1 MHYAEILGDPRIA
14 PYKWIANYSAS
25 IGLARS
31 TSNAIPSGKFIK
43 PIRIIVDHFLSKY
56 IYISNGG
63 AGNAIP
69 LKAALRLQ
77 CVKREPRPAYRFR
90 HD

>member
-31 TSNAIPSGKFIK
+31 TSNAIPSGKCIK
-43 PIRIIVDHFLSKY
+43 PIRIIENHFLS
-56 IYISNGG
+56 IYVYFKWRSRECPTIESSV
-63 AGNAIP
+63 
-69 LKAALRLQ
+69 KASVR
-77 CVKREPRPAYRFR
+77 
-90 HD
+90 